1 MMMLPA
7 EFTDNPVWLPV
18 LETPR
23 LVIRPFLLQDLA
35 DAYRILDVETAQEP
49 RTLAERETW
58 LRWTI
63 AGYTEYA
70 RLLQFPY
77 GDRAVILRESGDLVG
92 IIGFVP
98 CLDSFSQIPGLM
110 PNEDPSNIMPQPST
124 AEVGLFWAVTPLH
137 QQRGIA
143 SEAASALVGY
153 AFSHFHLRR
162 LIATTAHDNAA
173 SIGVMRKLG
182 MRIERN
188 PFEEPTWLQVVG
200 ILENTDKN
208 PTEKG

>member
-162 LIATTAHDNAA
+162 LIATTAHDNVA
-173 SIGVMRKLG
+173 SIGVMRKLV

-200 ILENTDKN
+200 ILENTDNN

>member
-70 RLLQFPY
+70 RLAAIPLWRP
-77 GDRAVILRESGDLVG
+77 GGHPARERRPGGYRRICPLP
-92 IIGFVP
+92 GF
-98 CLDSFSQIPGLM
+98 L
-110 PNEDPSNIMPQPST
+110 
-124 AEVGLFWAVTPLH
+124 
-137 QQRGIA
+137 
-143 SEAASALVGY
+143 
-153 AFSHFHLRR
+153 
-162 LIATTAHDNAA
+162 
-173 SIGVMRKLG
+173 
-182 MRIERN
+182 
-188 PFEEPTWLQVVG
+188 
-200 ILENTDKN
+200 
-208 PTEKG
+208 